1 MTDPGLS
8 ASKIDE
14 TSVVT
19 TLADD
24 LHIAGTITSKSS
36 LMIKCR
42 LDGEI
47 VSEGLLIVGPTAKVK
62 AKVTTKNL
70 VSHGEITGDVTAS
83 EQVVLKGTAV
93 QMGNITTP
101 DIIVESGSIF
111 NGSCMMKREVVA
123 ESPQNETGEESSGL
137 GTKAPEPH
145 DSEVQPQK
153 EAAPPI
159 QEETAEQAAPIS
171 EEHSG
176 LPAEEAIPTTEDVL
190 STKEEHAEKGGE
202 EAEPRM
208 RAERTQ
214 RPPKEPRKLS

>member
-8 ASKIDE
+8 ALKIDE

-111 NGSCMMKREVVA
+111 NGSCMMKR
-123 ESPQNETGEESSGL
+123 
-137 GTKAPEPH
+137 
-145 DSEVQPQK
+145 SELQPQK

-159 QEETAEQAAPIS
+159 QEETAEQVAPIS

-190 STKEEHAEKGGE
+190 STKEEHAEKGDE
-202 EAEPRM
+202 EAERRM